1 MNILI
6 IKNGKCKTLI
16 NKILKS
22 IDKNININIIYNSQL
37 EKINILPDKVIIL
50 GGLLSVN
57 DNNKNI
63 NIVLNFIK
71 KCDENNIPILG
82 ICLGCQLIAKYLG
95 CEIKKAKRSI
105 IGFKKIKVINT
116 ENNLSNILKKY
127 DKYFISLHNDY
138 IIPNDKIN
146 IYAYYNNFPY
156 LINYKNMIGLQFHPD
171 IIEDNYSKFLNYFKL
186 TDNKKKK
193 IKYLL

>member
-1 MNILI
+1 MI
-6 IKNGKCKTLI
+6 
-16 NKILKS
+16 
-22 IDKNININIIYNSQL
+22 
-37 EKINILPDKVIIL
+37 
-50 GGLLSVN
+50 
-57 DNNKNI
+57 
-63 NIVLNFIK
+63 FIK

-95 CEIKKAKRSI
+95 CEIKKAKNSI

-116 ENNLSNILKKY
+116 NNNLSNILKKY

-146 IYAYYNNFPY
+146 IYAYYNNYPY

-171 IIEDNYSKFLNYFKL
+171 IIEDNYSKFLNYFNL
-186 TDNKKKK
+186 TDNKKKILNNYYK
-193 IKYLL
+193 ENNNLIKEASINIFKEWLEINY